1 MPSSPSGS
9 PLPLRFPSCAK
20 EEQRGRQRAGN
31 ETLPPQRFIIPG
43 ILSARAG
50 GAGAAPGTPGC
61 GGMGTAG
68 GSPCTGSGDSPQSPP
83 RAGVTHRTMTS
94 VYHQGSSDPHPVLTM
109 MLARGGLVLGSLWVY
124 LIPFIYFFAVLS
136 WKKKGGMSL
145 IHEFIPGSCGARERH
160 CH

>member
-9 PLPLRFPSCAK
+9 PLPLRFPPCTK

-61 GGMGTAG
+61 AGMGTEG
-68 GSPCTGSGDSPQSPP
+68 GSPCSGSGDSPQPPPP
-83 RAGVTHRTMTS
+83 RAGLTHRTMTS
-94 VYHQGSSDPHPVLTM
+94 VHHQGSSDPHPALTR
-109 MLARGGLVLGSLWVY
+109 MLGWGGLVLGSLWVY

-136 WKKKGGMSL
+136 
-145 IHEFIPGSCGARERH
+145 
-160 CH
+160 